1 MALFLAVLA
10 LGSQPVFADVMR
22 DPARLN
28 ISIALFDPGI
38 PENRSLHRDLQVFPR
53 VRKIEALYLP
63 FVLHD
68 ALVNTGTWGAVR
80 VIPKVDAAAEL
91 LVSGTI
97 LASDGETLELRLRAV
112 DASGETWIEDTFRGP
127 QQSLFG
133 GFVASLLTARDN
145 RDAPALINVIE
156 VSSLRYGQQLAPA
169 AFDDYL
175 ENTSDGRFRI
185 RRLPARGDP
194 MLERIER
201 IRGVEYV
208 FTDAI
213 DAKFRELSADIDA
226 VYKVWREY
234 RQKYAYYQA
243 QEAERIR
250 NSGNTAPKGSFESI
264 SGHYETY
271 KWDRQAAQEQE
282 KWAVGFENEMAPTI
296 SAIEARV
303 AELNGWVADRYDEW
317 RRILGE
323 MFELESSFPP

>member
-1 MALFLAVLA
+1 MAA
-10 LGSQPVFADVMR
+10 LSLGWQSVSAAMER
-22 DPARLN
+22 DPQHLN
-28 ISIALFDPGI
+28 VSIALFDPGI
-38 PENRSLHRDLQVFPR
+38 PEDRSLHRDLQVFPR

-63 FVLHD
+63 FVLRD
-68 ALVNTGTWGAVR
+68 LLVSAPAWGAVR
-80 VIPKVDAAAEL
+80 VIPQVDAAAEL

-97 LASDGETLELRLRAV
+97 LASDGETLQLRLRAV
-112 DASGETWIEDTFRGP
+112 DASGEVWVDDTFRGP
-127 QQSLFG
+127 QQSLFAD
-133 GFVASLLTARDN
+133 FAASLLTARAN
-145 RDAPALINVIE
+145 RDAKALNNIIE
-156 VSSLRYGQQLAPA
+156 ISSLRYALQLVPA
-169 AFDDYL
+169 AFDEYL
-175 ENTSDGRFRI
+175 EDSGDGRYRI
-185 RRLPARGDP
+185 RRLPARSDP

-213 DAKFRELSADIDA
+213 DAKFRELSTDIDE

-250 NSGNTAPKGSFESI
+250 NAKNSAPRGSFEAI

-282 KWAVGFENEMAPTI
+282 KWAIGFENEMAPTI

-303 AELNGWVADRYDEW
+303 AELEGWVADRYDEW

-323 MFELESSFPP
+323 MFTLETEVPI